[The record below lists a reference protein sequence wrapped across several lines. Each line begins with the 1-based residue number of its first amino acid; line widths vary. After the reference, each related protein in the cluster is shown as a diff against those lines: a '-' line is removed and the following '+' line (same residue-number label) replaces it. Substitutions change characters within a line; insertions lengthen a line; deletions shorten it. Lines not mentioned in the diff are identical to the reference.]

1 MKTLFPALVLCA
13 AFVAP
18 VFAGHPA
25 GRIPAPAIEA
35 YTVERAYMALPIGAL
50 PMDPSVRRRS
60 ILEKESD
67 LNFLRFRWTEGGQ
80 EGWGD
85 VKLLSGPDDT
95 QYIGLTL
102 NVCPDGGCHGA
113 LKVFKLQADEWTDV
127 TAEFAPKLDLKA
139 LGQLVRQ
146 VEAIAPLVKKDGSF
160 PYAYRFW
167 QGSNLEITVKP
178 EKNSEN
184 GHVIAQ
190 YVWNGQGFELTDR

>member
-1 MKTLFPALVLCA
+1 MLKHALL
-13 AFVAP
+13 
-18 VFAGHPA
+18 AGALGLGLLTPGLSA
-25 GRIPAPAIEA
+25 TRIPVPAVEA

-67 LNFLRFRWTEGGQ
+67 LDFLRFRWTENGQ

-85 VKLLSGPDDT
+85 VKLLAGTDDT

-102 NVCPDGGCHGA
+102 NVCPDGGCHGE
-113 LKVFKLQADEWTDV
+113 LKILKLQADEWTDV
-127 TAEFAPKLDLKA
+127 TSQFAPKLDLKA

-167 QGSNLEITVKP
+167 QGSNLEITLKP
-178 EKNSEN
+178 DKNSEN

-190 YVWNGQGFELTDR
+190 YVWNGHGFELTDR